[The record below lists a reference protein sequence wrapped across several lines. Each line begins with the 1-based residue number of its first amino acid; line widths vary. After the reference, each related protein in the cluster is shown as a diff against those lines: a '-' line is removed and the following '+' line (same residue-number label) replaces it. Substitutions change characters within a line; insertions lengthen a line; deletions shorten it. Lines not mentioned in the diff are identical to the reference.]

1 MPKKTKKHGKIA
13 KSSESD
19 EEDDLKMFES
29 WFGLERG
36 RSNRADSLNRY

>member
-1 MPKKTKKHGKIA
+1 MKKVNAKINSKCRKKLHKKQGKIA

-29 WFGLERG
+29 
-36 RSNRADSLNRY
+36 